1 MTGDVL
7 LSAEALVCGYD
18 GRGLLPS
25 LDVSIR
31 AGQRWALVGRNG
43 GGKTTVLRTILGL
56 LPPVSGRVAR
66 RDGLSISYL
75 AQRHEVA
82 RDMPGRVVDLV
93 RQGLDKGWS
102 FLDPVASRRQHALV
116 ADALTAVEANHLA
129 DHRWSAL
136 SEGQKQRTLL
146 ARALVSRPDLLILDE
161 PTSALDPVNEGAIFE
176 LLDRLRHERG
186 LTVMM
191 ASHRLAMLPQLAD
204 FAILVAADRGDLEHG
219 AVADVMRTPTFRAH
233 FGQLL
238 LNEAEEVEP

>member
-43 GGKTTVLRTILGL
+43 AGKTTVLRTILGL

-82 RDMPGRVVDLV
+82 RLACERLFIPLRCG
-93 RQGLDKGWS
+93 
-102 FLDPVASRRQHALV
+102 QHVL
-116 ADALTAVEANHLA
+116 H
-129 DHRWSAL
+129 
-136 SEGQKQRTLL
+136 
-146 ARALVSRPDLLILDE
+146 E
-161 PTSALDPVNEGAIFE
+161 P
-176 LLDRLRHERG
+176 RLRPARW
-186 LTVMM
+186 
-191 ASHRLAMLPQLAD
+191 
-204 FAILVAADRGDLEHG
+204 
-219 AVADVMRTPTFRAH
+219 
-233 FGQLL
+233 
-238 LNEAEEVEP
+238 